1 MKKITTL
8 LVAFLIIAS
17 FSVHAQG
24 EKPKSPPKE
33 AKGKIGNVE
42 VKINYSSPATRDR
55 GIYGELVKFGKV
67 WRAGANEATT
77 IEFSDAV
84 NINGSKLKAGT
95 YSFFVIPTEEANWE
109 VIFNQEAEQW
119 GAYKLERS
127 KDALV
132 SESPTSKIDKV
143 ENLTY
148 SIDEGYIHLDWDTT
162 RLSIKVN

>member
-1 MKKITTL
+1 MKKISTL

-33 AKGKIGNVE
+33 TNGKIGEVE
-42 VKINYSSPATRDR
+42 VVITYSSPATRDR
-55 GIYGELVKFGKV
+55 IIFGELVKYGAI

-77 IEFSDAV
+77 MSFSNAV
-84 NINGSKLKAGT
+84 SINGSKLSAGT
-95 YSFFVIPTEEANWE
+95 YSFFVIPNKEGSWE
-109 VIFNQEAEQW
+109 IIFNKEAEQW
-119 GAYKLERS
+119 GAYKLDRS

-132 SESPTSKIDKV
+132 SESETSKIEKV

-148 SIDEGYIHLDWDTT
+148 VIEDNFIYLDWDTT
-162 RLSIKVN
+162 RLIINLD